1 MRRLA
6 FYRSLWTLLGAAV
19 LLCGLWQT
27 AAGLR
32 DRAALAAAG
41 ELSGLDAAAAPQHGF
56 VRGTVELLLSAAGR
70 GAGAGRLWPLAGT
83 DALTGETAYIVPCGT
98 GYAVL
103 SVPAVR
109 TAAFAA
115 DGTGALLTPQ
125 RILARVRR
133 GGGTDLFDGETL
145 RAALGAEKT
154 LAPLRLVLT
163 TEQTVRAE
171 LPRGLWVAAAGLLVL
186 ETQRV
191 KGEKHERN
199 L

>member
-1 MRRLA
+1 M
-6 FYRSLWTLLGAAV
+6 
-19 LLCGLWQT
+19 
-27 AAGLR
+27 
-32 DRAALAAAG
+32 
-41 ELSGLDAAAAPQHGF
+41 
-56 VRGTVELLLSAAGR
+56 
-70 GAGAGRLWPLAGT
+70 
-83 DALTGETAYIVPCGT
+83 
-98 GYAVL
+98 L

-133 GGGTDLFDGETL
+133 GGTGLFDGETL